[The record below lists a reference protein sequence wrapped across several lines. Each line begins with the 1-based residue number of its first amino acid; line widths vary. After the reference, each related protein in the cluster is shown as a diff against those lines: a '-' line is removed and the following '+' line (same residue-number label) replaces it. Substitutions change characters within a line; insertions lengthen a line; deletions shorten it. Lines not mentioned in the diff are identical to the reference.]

1 MRITLLSISVT
12 AFLLC
17 ASYSRL
23 KAQSAFDQ
31 AFQSYKNGEYAIALA
46 TLDIQITQH
55 ESPQA
60 LMLRGDCYHKL
71 GEYSKAL
78 DDYEKARITGYSKD
92 DLLLNRGI
100 CKTSL
105 ALYESAKSDLSSYI
119 QRREDD
125 PKGYFWM
132 ATIEYLMMENRS
144 SLRYLDQVLLIDSAY
159 ADAYYLRAANYAD
172 QQKMNLALEDFQ
184 EAMRLNPKMHRA
196 KLNIAIILLDMGQNR
211 NAIELLSELRLED
224 TGFIEEI
231 LYYKGEA
238 LYNMHDIE
246 GACSDWVEA
255 AQLGDRDA
263 ETNYNRLCIDRK
275 GKPRFKRRNYYQF

>member
-1 MRITLLSISVT
+1 MRTIFKILALATLVLHTCV
-12 AFLLC
+12 FDMV
-17 ASYSRL
+17 
-23 KAQSAFDQ
+23 AQSAFDQ
-31 AFQSYKNGEYAIALA
+31 AFKSYSEGDYSVAIN
-46 TLDIQITQH
+46 TLNIQITQH

-71 GEYSKAL
+71 GEFSKAL
-78 DDYEKARITGYSKD
+78 DDYEKARIIGYSKD

-105 ALYESAKSDLSSYI
+105 ALYESAKSDLTSYI
-119 QRREDD
+119 QHREDD
-125 PKGYFWM
+125 PKGYYWL
-132 ATIEYLMMENRS
+132 ATIEYLMMENRA
-144 SLRYLDQVLLIDSAY
+144 SLRYIDQVLLIDSTY
-159 ADAYYLRAANYAD
+159 SDAYYLRAANYAD

-184 EAMRLNPKMHRA
+184 EAMRLNPGMHRA

-255 AQLGDRDA
+255 AQLGDSDA
-263 ETNYNRLCIDRK
+263 EANYKRLCIDRK